1 MTAVIYA
8 RYSSD
13 NQREESIEGQIR
25 ECTAYAEKNGFTVVK
40 HYIDRAISAK
50 TDNRPQ
56 FQQMIKDS
64 ERGIFD
70 VIIVWK
76 LDRFARNRY
85 DSARY
90 KTQLKRNGVKLVS
103 ATEVISA
110 GPEGII
116 LESVLEGYAEYYSAD
131 LSEKV
136 VRGMTENTLK
146 GVYNGGTVPFG
157 YVIDE
162 NRHYKPDP
170 LLAPYVE
177 QAFQKYADGATMTDL
192 RDWLKAHNIK
202 NTLGGEMSYN
212 TIQRMLSSRRYIG
225 ELRLRDVVQPNAI
238 PALVSE
244 DLFNKVQE
252 KLTKNKKAPARH
264 KAEDTYL
271 LTTKLYCG
279 KCGALMFGESGV
291 SHTGKMYT
299 YYKCAAAKKKKTCD
313 KKAVRKQWLEDL
325 VVSET
330 MKLVEDDASMNAIIA
345 KVMELQN
352 QESTDL
358 PIYEKQLRETE
369 VGITNM
375 LNAIQMGILTSS
387 TKERLEALEEQRK
400 ELQAR
405 IAEERLAKPKMKEE
419 FVRFWLLRFRKLDM
433 TQPEQR
439 QALVD
444 TFINAIYLY
453 DDKVLITFNYKEGTE
468 TVAFGEAVKAE
479 KSSDMCARGAPDIER
494 QIVRFGVLS
503 LYRKAAAHF
512 LHTVCTFAREEILGE
527 QGSRQFSAFVC
538 VHQPDGFKDLF
549 AGDFCCRRLFV
560 LPGLGC
566 CRGQVLGIEVCFD
579 LLGQL
584 QPGLVLR
591 MGVGV
596 HQDSSS
602 CMTGVALHRLEVAIR
617 LQELVGG
624 TGVTQT
630 VEHDLFKL
638 WMLRSPQAVPFCQQ
652 LRCDGQA
659 IREPEQLPAVAV
671 LFWGVLL
678 VLLELFKPC
687 QKLRFQRFGHIQDAV
702 GLLGLWLFQDERGL
716 AALTPVRE
724 RVVDLLGVELF
735 QSVLV
740 GSLHGLIDRDGA
752 TPIGGIEI
760 QITRLQAENFALTER
775 KDHAHVH
782 CQMQGGV
789 LDGLQGCQHGFLV
802 PDGALLDVDL
812 WCITGKGN
820 LVNQVPFHRIG
831 KGGFQQG
838 VDFVDGGAGQQP
850 LLLFVGQG
858 LLYAVD
864 VLPAGSLGKGSI
876 ELLNVVGAQL
886 LHFPFPD
893 IRHDKVLHHR
903 HGLGVGLGG
912 PLVLC
917 GLDRDPFVQHLL
929 HRHGVGDE
937 ECAVQQFFLDRDLSL
952 LRLLPGLETF
962 PSLAGLAG
970 TVFVLVTDGVGI
982 SALHNRCHRLPPS
995 DRCKPVV
1002 EALLVHPD
1010 AGADA

>member
-136 VRGMTENTLK
+136 VRGMTENALK
-146 GVYNGGTVPFG
+146 GIYNGGTIPFG
-157 YVIDE
+157 YMIDE
-162 NRHYKPDP
+162 TRHYQPDP

-177 QAFQKYADGATMTDL
+177 QTFQKYADGATMTDL

-202 NTLGGEMSYN
+202 NSMGGEMSYN
-212 TIQRMLSSRRYIG
+212 TIQRMLSNRRYIG

-244 DLFNKVQE
+244 ELFNKVQE
-252 KLTKNKKAPARH
+252 KLAKNKKAPARH
-264 KAEDTYL
+264 KAEESYL

-325 VVSET
+325 VVNET

-358 PIYEKQLRETE
+358 PIYEKQLKETE

-387 TKERLEALEEQRK
+387 TKERLEVLEEQRK

-439 QALVD
+439 QVLVD

-479 KSSDMCARGAPDIER
+479 KSSDMSARGAPENAVKSKDFMAFLFLR
-494 QIVRFGVLS
+494 QRLHT
-503 LYRKAAAHF
+503 LAHF
-512 LHTVCTFAREEILGE
+512 LHTLQKSHELFASLAQRVFRCTKKNLLREEHP
-527 QGSRQFSAFVC
+527 RQLAAFLC
-538 VHQPDGFKDLF
+538 VHLPDGFKDHF
-549 AGDFCCRRLFV
+549 ICDFCCRRHFVFRGRLRHCSCCV
-560 LPGLGC
+560 LP
-566 CRGQVLGIEVCFD
+566 VEVGFD
-579 LLGQL
+579 LLCQL
-584 QPGLVLR
+584 QPRPVLR
-591 MGVGV
+591 VSVGV
-596 HQDSSS
+596 HQDGSS
-602 CMTGVALHRLEVAIR
+602 CMTCVALHRFEVTAR
-617 LQELVGG
+617 LQQLVGG
-624 TGVTQT
+624 TGVAQT
-630 VEHDLFKL
+630 VEHDLL
-638 WMLRSPQAVPFCQQ
+638 
-652 LRCDGQA
+652 
-659 IREPEQLPAVAV
+659 
-671 LFWGVLL
+671 
-678 VLLELFKPC
+678 
-687 QKLRFQRFGHIQDAV
+687 KLR
-702 GLLGLWLFQDERGL
+702 
-716 AALTPVRE
+716 
-724 RVVDLLGVELF
+724 
-735 QSVLV
+735 
-740 GSLHGLIDRDGA
+740 
-752 TPIGGIEI
+752 
-760 QITRLQAENFALTER
+760 
-775 KDHAHVH
+775 
-782 CQMQGGV
+782 
-789 LDGLQGCQHGFLV
+789 
-802 PDGALLDVDL
+802 
-812 WCITGKGN
+812 
-820 LVNQVPFHRIG
+820 
-831 KGGFQQG
+831 
-838 VDFVDGGAGQQP
+838 
-850 LLLFVGQG
+850 
-858 LLYAVD
+858 
-864 VLPAGSLGKGSI
+864 
-876 ELLNVVGAQL
+876 
-886 LHFPFPD
+886 
-893 IRHDKVLHHR
+893 
-903 HGLGVGLGG
+903 
-912 PLVLC
+912 VLC
-917 GLDRDPFVQHLL
+917 
-929 HRHGVGDE
+929 
-937 ECAVQQFFLDRDLSL
+937 
-952 LRLLPGLETF
+952 
-962 PSLAGLAG
+962 
-970 TVFVLVTDGVGI
+970 
-982 SALHNRCHRLPPS
+982 PPHTIPLGQNV
-995 DRCKPVV
+995 R
-1002 EALLVHPD
+1002 
-1010 AGADA
+1010 GNG

>member
-25 ECTAYAEKNGFTVVK
+25 ECTAYAEKNGITIVK

-50 TDNRPQ
+50 TDNRPE

-64 ERGIFD
+64 DKKLFD
-70 VIIVWK
+70 IVLVWK

-90 KTQLKRNGVKLVS
+90 KTQLKKNGVKLMS
-103 ATEVISA
+103 ATEIISE

-136 VRGMTENTLK
+136 VRGMTENALK
-146 GVYNGGTVPFG
+146 GIYNGGTIPFG
-157 YVIDE
+157 YMIDE
-162 NRHYKPDP
+162 TRHYQPDP

-177 QAFQKYADGATMTDL
+177 QTFQKYADGATMTDL

-202 NTLGGEMSYN
+202 NSMGGEMSYN
-212 TIQRMLSSRRYIG
+212 TIQRMLSNRRYIG

-252 KLTKNKKAPARH
+252 KLAKNKKAPARH
-264 KAEDTYL
+264 KAEESYL

-325 VVSET
+325 VVNET

-358 PIYEKQLRETE
+358 PIYEKQLKETE

-479 KSSDMCARGAPDIER
+479 KSSDMSARGAP
-494 QIVRFGVLS
+494 
-503 LYRKAAAHF
+503 RKAQAHCAWAF
-512 LHTVCTFAREEILGE
+512 LFCAPGGFGQHGPAQQGE
-527 QGSRQFSAFVC
+527 QSILSFAVFLPDAVQAICDQSLAVADGGAAGV
-538 VHQPDGFKDLF
+538 PDGTGQV
-549 AGDFCCRRLFV
+549 AGGVKGSLRAK
-560 LPGLGC
+560 LGAEP
-566 CRGQVLGIEVCFD
+566 RGQTVQLAGGAQHKAVLQAGRGAFAQDGGRSAGSQVD
-579 LLGQL
+579 LGQL
-584 QPGLVLR
+584 
-591 MGVGV
+591 
-596 HQDSSS
+596 
-602 CMTGVALHRLEVAIR
+602 
-617 LQELVGG
+617 
-624 TGVTQT
+624 
-630 VEHDLFKL
+630 
-638 WMLRSPQAVPFCQQ
+638 
-652 LRCDGQA
+652 
-659 IREPEQLPAVAV
+659 
-671 LFWGVLL
+671 
-678 VLLELFKPC
+678 
-687 QKLRFQRFGHIQDAV
+687 
-702 GLLGLWLFQDERGL
+702 
-716 AALTPVRE
+716 
-724 RVVDLLGVELF
+724 
-735 QSVLV
+735 
-740 GSLHGLIDRDGA
+740 
-752 TPIGGIEI
+752 
-760 QITRLQAENFALTER
+760 
-775 KDHAHVH
+775 
-782 CQMQGGV
+782 GGV
-789 LDGLQGCQHGFLV
+789 LHQRLQRKLR
-802 PDGALLDVDL
+802 P
-812 WCITGKGN
+812 
-820 LVNQVPFHRIG
+820 
-831 KGGFQQG
+831 
-838 VDFVDGGAGQQP
+838 GQDHAAHQ
-850 LLLFVGQG
+850 LLLLVDRHHGDGCVG
-858 LLYAVD
+858 
-864 VLPAGSLGKGSI
+864 
-876 ELLNVVGAQL
+876 
-886 LHFPFPD
+886 
-893 IRHDKVLHHR
+893 
-903 HGLGVGLGG
+903 
-912 PLVLC
+912 
-917 GLDRDPFVQHLL
+917 
-929 HRHGVGDE
+929 
-937 ECAVQQFFLDRDLSL
+937 
-952 LRLLPGLETF
+952 
-962 PSLAGLAG
+962 
-970 TVFVLVTDGVGI
+970 
-982 SALHNRCHRLPPS
+982 
-995 DRCKPVV
+995 
-1002 EALLVHPD
+1002 
-1010 AGADA
+1010 